1 MGEEVVVLARFEQA
15 EAEATTDE
23 ADPSR
28 VLEEPVGLA
37 VKVGRKVVVADVA
50 LEPDRLELVFRVASD
65 VGQVGLDRPAIPVAY
80 VAHEALL
87 VSGGQGFARSSHH
100 ALTQLHFV
108 PKLQFLNRI
117 RFLFES
123 LFCLCLQSDNLLSLS
138 DTLRL
143 RALVIYEPQNA
154 GDLTCTTDSDS

>member
-1 MGEEVVVLARFEQA
+1 MNSLTVGEEVVVLARLEQA
-15 EAEATTDE
+15 ETEATTDE
-23 ADPSR
+23 ADPGR
-28 VLEEPVGLA
+28 VLEKPVGLA

-117 RFLFES
+117 RIRFFFES
-123 LFCLCLQSDNLLSLS
+123 LFCLQSPV
-138 DTLRL
+138 TLRL

-154 GDLTCTTDSDS
+154 GD